1 MATRNYTIEQNN
13 KEPKNVEAEIAVL
26 GCGFLEKSSLDK
38 IIDEVSDEML
48 YDERNKI
55 IYKAMKELHNNNI
68 PVDAETLCNELEK
81 NKELTSVGGVDYI
94 AEVINSVPNS
104 ANLNYYIKIIFEK
117 AVLRN
122 LISKATQIQNDCY
135 SEQDSVVDIVENAER
150 NILSVYN
157 DRLGRDIKKIQEI
170 LPELQQNMNFLAS
183 SGTEFT
189 GIRTGYY
196 DFDGMTRGLQNKQ
209 VIIIAGRPGCGKSAF
224 ALNVAL
230 HAAIEEKKSIAFFSL
245 EMGAEEILKRMFGC
259 VGGIDG
265 DVLKTGKLKNL
276 DWTKWNEAMSKLSDT
291 KFYIDDSG
299 GLTVSEI
306 RRKCRKLK
314 NSDDG
319 LDLIVIDYL
328 QLLSSSAK
336 YSGQRV
342 QEVSEIS
349 RDIKKLAMELNIPVI
364 ALAQLSRSVEQRKGD
379 DSKPKL
385 SDLRESGSIEQ
396 DADMVLFL
404 YSEDYGKY
412 DGRSSRA
419 VDLLIAK
426 HRAGQTGSVQLDFK
440 MNIGKFENL
449 MRKKDE
455 ENE

>member
-1 MATRNYTIEQNN
+1 MAR
-13 KEPKNVEAEIAVL
+13 KEPQNIDAEIAVL
-26 GCGFLEKSSLDK
+26 GCGFLEKTALDK
-38 IIDEVSDEML
+38 IMDEVSDDMFYSEA
-48 YDERNKI
+48 NKL
-55 IYKAMKELHNNNI
+55 IYKTMKNLHINNI
-68 PVDAETLCNELEK
+68 AVDANTVCNELDK
-81 NKELTSVGGVDYI
+81 SKSLSLVGGVEYI
-94 AEVINSVPNS
+94 AEIINSVPS
-104 ANLNYYIKIIFEK
+104 TANLNYYIKIIFDK
-117 AVLRN
+117 SVLRN
-122 LISKATQIQNDCY
+122 LISKATKIQEECY
-135 SEQDSVVDIVENAER
+135 DEQDSVVDIVENAER

-170 LPELQQNMNFLAS
+170 LPELQKNMEILAES
-183 SGTEFT
+183 KTEFT

-196 DFDGMTRGLQNKQ
+196 DFDNMTRGLQKKQ

-224 ALNVAL
+224 SLNIALN
-230 HAAIEEKKSIAFFSL
+230 AAINEHKSIAFFSL
-245 EMGAEEILKRMFGC
+245 EMGAEEIMKRMFGV
-259 VGGIDG
+259 VGKIDG
-265 DVLKTGKLKNL
+265 DVLKTGKLKNT
-276 DWTKWNEAMSKLSDT
+276 DWKKWNEAMSELSDT

-349 RDIKKLAMELNIPVI
+349 RDIKKLAMELDIPVI

-396 DADMVLFL
+396 DADIVLFL
-404 YSEDYGKY
+404 HSDAYGKY
-412 DGRSSRA
+412 DGNVNRK
-419 VDLLIAK
+419 VELLVAK
-426 HRAGQTGSVQLDFK
+426 HRAGQTGSVDLLFK
-440 MNIGKFENL
+440 MNTGSFDNFINRE
-449 MRKKDE
+449 DD
-455 ENE
+455 NE

>member
-1 MATRNYTIEQNN
+1 MAR
-13 KEPKNVEAEIAVL
+13 KEPQNIDAEIAVL
-26 GCGFLEKSSLDK
+26 GCGFLEKTALDK
-38 IIDEVSDEML
+38 IMDEVSDDMFYSEA
-48 YDERNKI
+48 NKL
-55 IYKAMKELHNNNI
+55 IYKTMKNLHINNI
-68 PVDAETLCNELEK
+68 AVDANTVCNELDK
-81 NKELTSVGGVDYI
+81 SKSLSLVGGVEYI
-94 AEVINSVPNS
+94 AEIINSVPS
-104 ANLNYYIKIIFEK
+104 TANLNYYIKIIFDK
-117 AVLRN
+117 AILRN
-122 LISKATQIQNDCY
+122 LISKATKIQEECY
-135 SEQDSVVDIVENAER
+135 DEQDSVVDIVENAER

-170 LPELQQNMNFLAS
+170 LPELQKNMEILAES
-183 SGTEFT
+183 KTEFT

-196 DFDGMTRGLQNKQ
+196 DFDNMTRGLQKKQ

-224 ALNVAL
+224 SLNIALN
-230 HAAIEEKKSIAFFSL
+230 AAINEHKSIAFFSL
-245 EMGAEEILKRMFGC
+245 EMGAEEIMKRMFGV
-259 VGGIDG
+259 VGKIDG
-265 DVLKTGKLKNL
+265 DVLKTGKLKNT
-276 DWTKWNEAMSKLSDT
+276 DWKKWNEAMSELSDT

-349 RDIKKLAMELNIPVI
+349 RDIKKLAMELDIPVI

-396 DADMVLFL
+396 DADIVLFL
-404 YSEDYGKY
+404 HSDAYGKY
-412 DGRSSRA
+412 DGNVNRK
-419 VDLLIAK
+419 VELLVAK
-426 HRAGQTGSVQLDFK
+426 HRAGQTGSVDLLFK
-440 MNIGKFENL
+440 MNTGSFDNFINRE
-449 MRKKDE
+449 DD
-455 ENE
+455 NE